1 MPPIEK
7 KEGKMDAK
15 GMKFAVVGSKVN
27 SVITNPLLD
36 GAVDALKRHGAA
48 DTEITVIRVP
58 GSFEIPFTV
67 KKAAQSGKYSAVI
80 AIGSIIRGQT
90 PHFELLASA
99 VLNGLCCT
107 GIETGVPIVDGIVT
121 TETLEQAIDR
131 AGGKAGNRGVEAAV
145 SAIEMASLSKLL

>member
-1 MPPIEK
+1 MSLIEK

-15 GMKFAVVGSKVN
+15 KMKFAVVASRVN
-27 SVITNPLLD
+27 SVVTNPLLD

-48 DTEITVIRVP
+48 DANITIIKVP
-58 GSFEIPFTV
+58 GSFEIPLAV

-90 PHFELLASA
+90 SHFEILASA
-99 VLNGLCCT
+99 VLNGLCGAGLET
-107 GIETGVPIVDGIVT
+107 GIPIVDGVVT

-131 AGGKAGNRGVEAAV
+131 AGGKAGNRGVDAAV
-145 SAIEMASLSKLL
+145 SAIEMASLAQSL